1 MGLPEGKVSVVS
13 GGTSGV
19 GARSAEF
26 FVSEG
31 ANVVIAGRRLDR
43 GEQLAYRL
51 GKAASFIR
59 AR

>member
-1 MGLPEGKVSVVS
+1 MGLPEGKVIVVS

-19 GARSAEF
+19 GARSAEL

-31 ANVVIAGRRLDR
+31 ANIVIAGRGRDR

-51 GKAASFIR
+51 GKAARFIR